1 MENVSMVEIT
11 ASYDGQ
17 LHCTAKHGPSG
28 STLSSD
34 APKDNMGRGEAF
46 SPTDL
51 VATALGTCILTTM
64 GIVAQRQNLDIAGA
78 TLRVEKHMSESG
90 PRRIVR
96 LPVEIQM
103 PREVSPDDRQR
114 LENAANTCPVKKSLG
129 AEVDAP
135 ISFKW
140 GK

>member
-1 MENVSMVEIT
+1 M
-11 ASYDGQ
+11 
-17 LHCTAKHGPSG
+17 PSFKSSWRVT
-28 STLSSD
+28 STS
-34 APKDNMGRGEAF
+34 G
-46 SPTDL
+46 
-51 VATALGTCILTTM
+51 
-64 GIVAQRQNLDIAGA
+64 NL
-78 TLRVEKHMSESG
+78 
-90 PRRIVR
+90 IVR

-114 LENAANTCPVKKSLG
+114 LENAANTCPVKKSLS